1 MTRRGWRPYAAP
13 AAFLLAATIAVLV
26 VRGFM
31 DDGGGAAPPARVAR
45 TTTTEH
51 AAKRPVH
58 ARPHLYTVRA
68 GDTLTAIAARSG
80 VPLARIRVLN
90 PRLEPT
96 ALFIGEK
103 IRLR

>member
-26 VRGFM
+26 ARGLVN
-31 DDGGGAAPPARVAR
+31 DGGEAAPARSPR
-45 TTTTEH
+45 TTTTAH
-51 AAKRPVH
+51 VAKRPAHVK
-58 ARPHLYTVRA
+58 RQLYTVRA